1 MLLPAKGSNSLW
13 EQFACVSLTTGIRG
27 LAKQGL
33 EEVDLRQY
41 GVTPAASSASR
52 KGPTSSRSPQALPLN
67 AYSEVIPQ
75 DQEVSLSLDQTV
87 HLPLPGSGP

>member
-13 EQFACVSLTTGIRG
+13 EQSAYVSLTTRIRG

-33 EEVDLRQY
+33 EEVDLSRY
-41 GVTPAASSASR
+41 GVIPAASLASR

-87 HLPLPGSGP
+87 NLPLPRSGP